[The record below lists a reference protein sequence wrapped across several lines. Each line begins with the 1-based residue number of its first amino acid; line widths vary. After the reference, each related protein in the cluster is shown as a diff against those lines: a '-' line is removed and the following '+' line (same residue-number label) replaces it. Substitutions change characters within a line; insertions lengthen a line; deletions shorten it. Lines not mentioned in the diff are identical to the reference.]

1 MKYAKIPKTN
11 KKISKIGFGT
21 RQLKIE
27 KKDDELKKLIETSL
41 DLGINF
47 FCTSSN
53 YQQGKVEAKLGEL
66 LYGIRDDIIV
76 TTSGGVTHQD
86 GKILIDSSR
95 ATLEKSI
102 QQSLKNLK
110 TDYLDHYEIHF
121 HDPLTPLEETLSY
134 LSDLLENDVIKSVG
148 TSCFYSEI
156 LRKWEALIPT
166 NLVQVPLNPI
176 QKTAYESVLRTCHQL
191 DIGILTYSPYF
202 GGFLTKKLT
211 EFPRDLNK
219 MFFAPDNWQKRIFK
233 LTHNLAELSK
243 ETGKTISQLIL
254 SWILTHEDLTSV
266 LVGTNSSDHLIE
278 NESVLDHPI
287 SSSLIERIDETINS
301 LFDQKQTDNF
311 RSKPKFEATVESIRI
326 NPDGKFVAIFESGL
340 KIIVPRYYKG
350 GTKLYLDIET
360 GKIIN

>member
-27 KKDDELKKLIETSL
+27 KNNDELKKLIETSL

-53 YQQGKVEAKLGEL
+53 YQKGKVEAKLGEL
-66 LYGIRDDIIV
+66 LCGIRDDVIV
-76 TTSGGVTHQD
+76 ATSGGVSHQD

-95 ATLEKSI
+95 AGLEKSI

-134 LSDLLENDVIKSVG
+134 LLDLLENDVIKSVG

-156 LRKWEALIPT
+156 LRKWETLIPT

-176 QKTAYESVLRTCHQL
+176 QKTAYKSVLRTCQQL
-191 DIGILTYSPYF
+191 DIGIVTYSPYF
-202 GGFLTKKLT
+202 GGLLTKKLT
-211 EFPRDLNK
+211 EFPGDLNK
-219 MFFAPDNWQKRIFK
+219 MFLAPENWQKRVLK
-233 LTHNLAELSK
+233 LTHDLAELSQ
-243 ETGKTISQLIL
+243 ETDKTISQLIL
-254 SWILTHEDLTSV
+254 AWILAHKELTNV
-266 LVGTNSSDHLIE
+266 LVGTNSTGHLIE
-278 NESVLDHPI
+278 NESVVDHPI
-287 SSSLIERIDETINS
+287 SSLIIERIDETINS

-311 RSKPKFEATVESIRI
+311 RGKPKFEATVDSIRI
-326 NPDGKFVAIFESGL
+326 NPDGNFVAIFESGL
-340 KIIVPRYYKG
+340 KMVVPRQYKS